1 MQTRDTLKAPANRSS
16 GPVRLGPNHGYAFDG
31 DAVRLNADVTGTC
44 EQPLT
49 LQLWAC
55 DTPFDGRP
63 VGGIKVADVAL
74 PAGQTQIETL
84 VAACPPAG
92 QVAHAMVL
100 TLVDPSDG
108 RVLDFANF
116 PRWEHF
122 SQPRIQGTAGFAL
135 LGEQVRLT
143 VDGVDNPRAA
153 DNLSGTLCLELW
165 ALPAPFAS
173 NGLAGGQALAGVTL
187 GSLAGQQSWSGLV
200 HDLAIDVHPAG
211 TWHLALLLREW
222 TAAGYVT
229 RDFTDFSIPVT
240 WEAELAAPPTPV
252 IEAVVI
258 PADVAP
264 AADEPTAA
272 VQVVEE
278 AAAKPASKA
287 SKKKEKSS
295 GKVSVNTASEAEL
308 AAVKGLTKA
317 AAAAIVA
324 ARPFKTMDDLLA
336 LKGIGKKTLEKLEGR
351 IEL

>member
-1 MQTRDTLKAPANRSS
+1 MQTRDTLKAPANRTP

-31 DAVRLNADVTGTC
+31 DAVRLNADVTGTSD
-44 EQPLT
+44 QPLAV
-49 LQLWAC
+49 QLWAC

-74 PAGQTQIETL
+74 PAGQTQIETV
-84 VAACPPAG
+84 VAAFPPAG
-92 QVAHAMVL
+92 QIAHAMVL
-100 TLVDPSDG
+100 TLVDSSDG
-108 RVLDFANF
+108 QVLDFANF
-116 PRWEHF
+116 PRWEQF

-143 VDGVDNPRAA
+143 VDGIDNPRAA

-173 NGLAGGQALAGVTL
+173 NGLANGHALAGVTL

-200 HDLAIDVHPAG
+200 HDLAISAHPAG

-240 WEAELAAPPTPV
+240 WEAELAAAATPV
-252 IEAVVI
+252 IEAVSI
-258 PADVAP
+258 PAP
-264 AADEPTAA
+264 AAEEPAAA

-278 AAAKPASKA
+278 AAAKPAGKA
-287 SKKKEKSS
+287 GKKKAA

-324 ARPFKTMDDLLA
+324 ARPFEHLDDLLA